1 MCILFLCFCQNQRL
15 FPLKK
20 LKFEDITIPVQNEY
34 MTLLERYYGS
44 DVMQLPPEEK
54 RVNHAPAV
62 IEFGPYTNELL
73 DREELI

>member
-1 MCILFLCFCQNQRL
+1 
-15 FPLKK
+15 
-20 LKFEDITIPVQNEY
+20 